1 MTGVDLL
8 FEPFFYAYLILGV
21 SVGMVLGIIPGLAG
35 GTGLAILIP
44 FVFGVEPV
52 YGIALL
58 IGMLAITTTSDS
70 FSSILLGVPG
80 TAGSQA
86 TIIDGY
92 AMARKGEGATA
103 LGAAFTSSLIGG
115 VFGALVLGVAV
126 FFARPL
132 IMALGSPELLMLAL
146 IGITVV
152 AVVSRGSLVV
162 GIFMAGFGL
171 LLGSG
176 GGAPAAAVRR
186 YTFGSEYLYDGFSI
200 VLLSLGLFA
209 IPELIKLLAT
219 GQTISQEGTL
229 SGSRW
234 LGAREALRNP
244 RLLAQSSTIGTIVGI
259 IPGLGGHVVDWLAYG
274 AASRTVK
281 NNSFGEGDIRG
292 VIAPEAA
299 NNAKEGGALV
309 PTILFSIPGSPAM
322 AIFLGGLM
330 LMGVQPG
337 PRMIE
342 QNPTLLFALVVT
354 LVFANIIATTLCFTA
369 ASFFVRVAT
378 VPPKKFAPALMVL
391 FAVAA
396 FQRSWSLLDLV
407 ALFGFGTLGVLMVYM
422 GWSRVPLIIGYVLS
436 VPIER
441 YLTLS
446 HSLYQGFGFMTRP
459 LVIVFAIIIVLMLG
473 GTSIAR
479 ARTPRLR
486 ASISHLAGRVA
497 EKRRSGLR
505 S

>member
-1 MTGVDLL
+1 MTGFDLL
-8 FEPFFYAYLILGV
+8 LEPAFYLFVLAGV

-44 FVFGVEPV
+44 FVYGIEPV

-92 AMARKGEGATA
+92 AMTRRGEGATA
-103 LGAAFTSSLIGG
+103 LGAAFSASLLGG
-115 VFGALVLGVAV
+115 IAGAAALSVAV

-132 IMALGSPELLMLAL
+132 IMAMGSPELLMLAL

-152 AVVSRGSLVV
+152 ALVSRGSVLV
-162 GIFMAGFGL
+162 GILTAALGM
-171 LLGSG
+171 LLGSSG
-176 GGAPAAAVRR
+176 AAPAAAVRR
-186 YTFGSEYLYDGFSI
+186 FTFGSEYLYDGFSI
-200 VLLSLGLFA
+200 VLVSLGLFA
-209 IPELIKLLAT
+209 IPEIVNLLASN
-219 GQTISQEGTL
+219 QAISASGEIRGSKREGVK
-229 SGSRW
+229 
-234 LGAREALRNP
+234 AVLRNP
-244 RLLAQSSTIGTIVGI
+244 RLVLQSATIGTVVGI

-281 NNSFGEGDIRG
+281 NPTFGDGDIRG
-292 VIAPEAA
+292 VIAPESA
-299 NNAKEGGALV
+299 NNAKEGGALI
-309 PTILFSIPGSPAM
+309 PTILFAIPGSPAM

-342 QNPTLLFALVVT
+342 QNPSLLFALVAT
-354 LVFANIIATTLCFTA
+354 LVLANIVATTVSFG
-369 ASFFVRVAT
+369 ASTILVKVAT

-396 FQRSWSLLDLV
+396 YQRSESVLDLV
-407 ALFGFGTLGVLMVYM
+407 TLFFFGALGVLLVYLR
-422 GWSRVPLIIGYVLS
+422 WSRVPLIIGYVLA

-446 HSLYQGFGFMTRP
+446 YSLYQGFGFLTRP
-459 LVIVFAIIIVLMLG
+459 WVLVLSSVIVLLLVGPPLTAAIGERAKRIASGV
-473 GTSIAR
+473 TS
-479 ARTPRLR
+479 
-486 ASISHLAGRVA
+486 
-497 EKRRSGLR
+497 
-505 S
+505 